1 MKVAPGYTACCNAS
15 PVWRGISDAKLLW
28 SRKAGTDHVTVGVS
42 FKRCHG
48 GAWYTHLVPHTKF
61 QMNP

>member
-28 SRKAGTDHVTVGVS
+28 SARWSRVGTPH
-42 FKRCHG
+42 RCAAVDVH
-48 GAWYTHLVPHTKF
+48 ASAYYNH
-61 QMNP
+61 

>member
-28 SRKAGTDHVTVGVS
+28 SRKASPPMKLNAQARQSLIPVCVVVTFV
-42 FKRCHG
+42 
-48 GAWYTHLVPHTKF
+48 
-61 QMNP
+61 